1 MVRTTRNLYLSPT
14 LAQIVPGHCVMP
26 DFGRLLPFWA
36 ILIFGQGTLLRVRLT
51 IHFLFLNPCPNG
63 GVTLFVLPDMGSFSH
78 LWAFV
83 LFGQG
88 IFHGESSNPFI
99 ARGGRLSYYSP
110 CAEGTSICWLSKF
123 ERQFHLIIP
132 NGSTRLSCS
141 SAKPICGITKYSPSF
156 KINFDLVSN

>member
-1 MVRTTRNLYLSPT
+1 MGRTTRNLCLSPT
-14 LAQIVPGHCVMP
+14 LAHKLYQDIVLCRTWEGFSLSDPFWYLGKAFCYGWGRQFSIYSLTLAQIVSGHY
-26 DFGRLLPFWA
+26 
-36 ILIFGQGTLLRVRLT
+36 
-51 IHFLFLNPCPNG
+51 
-63 GVTLFVLPDMGSFSH
+63 VLPDVGSFSH

-99 ARGGRLSYYSP
+99 ARGGRLSFYSP